1 MLVNLRFGNASA
13 VVCWLFCLL
22 LLPGVFVSEARAQ
35 NAVGVLAK
43 ATQRLPDTRQ
53 PLNRQVLAV
62 AGLNVLE
69 SRHLILVTDLPVEQV
84 RELPELV
91 DALFEQLQE
100 QLGALADDSAG
111 SAFQVTGYL
120 MDARERFQ
128 QAGVLPDEEFI
139 IRHGRNLGY
148 EFWMNNQASDYYRR
162 HLLFHEFIHCFMMC
176 EYGMRDI
183 PPLWYTEGIAEYFAT
198 HTLNPLQFGI
208 LPSAETG
215 FEGWGRITELRETA
229 LSAEPAEPVI
239 LESILQPKS
248 REFTSELR
256 YAQAW
261 GLVWLLRNHPELKT
275 TFVDLSR
282 VRSRKDFEIVT
293 SRTTPELRM
302 RLAIVW
308 VLMLDSLVEGYEPRY
323 AFPELNPTWQ
333 VWQDPSVLPMQV
345 TVSAGKGWQ
354 ASGLSFAKAMDI
366 TLTATGRCAVHD
378 QPEPWEAEAQG
389 ITLDYAHGRPLGEL
403 TAAVVS
409 RDGRSVVRRIPVGRG
424 RTVSVGADTELWLQV
439 NDSDAARTGNS
450 GGFDVQ
456 IQSVR

>member
-1 MLVNLRFGNASA
+1 
-13 VVCWLFCLL
+13 
-22 LLPGVFVSEARAQ
+22 
-35 NAVGVLAK
+35 
-43 ATQRLPDTRQ
+43 
-53 PLNRQVLAV
+53 
-62 AGLNVLE
+62 
-69 SRHLILVTDLPVEQV
+69 
-84 RELPELV
+84 
-91 DALFEQLQE
+91 
-100 QLGALADDSAG
+100 
-111 SAFQVTGYL
+111 
-120 MDARERFQ
+120 
-128 QAGVLPDEEFI
+128 
-139 IRHGRNLGY
+139 
-148 EFWMNNQASDYYRR
+148 
-162 HLLFHEFIHCFMMC
+162 
-176 EYGMRDI
+176 MRDI

-215 FEGWGRITELRETA
+215 FEGWGRITELRDTA

-248 REFTSELR
+248 REFISELR

-261 GLVWLLRNHPELKT
+261 GLVWLLRNHPELKI
-275 TFVDLSR
+275 TFADLSR
-282 VRSRKDFEIVT
+282 VRSRKDFEFVT
-293 SRTTPELRM
+293 SRTTPELRT

-308 VLMLDSLVEGYEPRY
+308 VLMLDSLVEGYEPAY
-323 AFPELNPTWQ
+323 AFPELNPKWQ
-333 VWQDPSVLPMQV
+333 VWQDTTSVPVQV
-345 TVSAGKGWQ
+345 NVSAGKGWQ

-378 QPEPWEAEAQG
+378 QPKPWDAEPQG

-424 RTVSVGADTELWLQV
+424 RMVSVGADTELWLQV

-456 IQSVR
+456 IQFVR